1 MSLPAALR
9 ALQGAPAFAA
19 FIATLL
25 VLTGCQ
31 QVSPPTITPAPT
43 AAPTAAG
50 ATAGSAVAVAP
61 VPPEH
66 TDGEAQ
72 FNQLCSDCHGQGAM
86 GTDKGPPLVHRLYVP
101 SHHGNAAFVNAIMNG
116 VQAHHW
122 QFGDMPPV
130 AGVSG
135 EQVRAITLYVRWI
148 QEQNGIQ

>member
-1 MSLPAALR
+1 MTRSRTLR
-9 ALQGAPAFAA
+9 AAVSRSGLVLCVT
-19 FIATLL
+19 TLL
-25 VLTGCQ
+25 LTGCQ
-31 QVSPPTITPAPT
+31 QASPPTITPAPT
-43 AAPTAAG
+43 AAAG
-50 ATAGSAVAVAP
+50 ATAGSAGAVAP

-72 FNQLCSDCHGQGAM
+72 FNQFCADCHGQGAM
-86 GTDKGPPLVHRLYVP
+86 GTEKGPPLVHRLYVP

-148 QEQNGIQ
+148 QEQNGIK